1 MINICIFGAGAIG
14 GYLGCCLSKAGANIS
29 LIARGAHKEAIEKN
43 GLRLISNENSENF
56 NLKVTDNPKEL
67 NTQDYIILAVKAH
80 AISNIVTSLQP
91 LLNNKTT
98 VLSAVNGL
106 PWWYFYKANSQTKL
120 ENSHIESVDP
130 NGLIWNTIDPKR
142 ALGCVVYPACEIE
155 KPGVIRHIKGN
166 RFSLGEPD
174 GINSERLKI
183 LSNLLIAGGLKA
195 PQKKRIRDEIWIK
208 LWGNCSFNPLSALTG
223 ASLDVIGNDVGSRLL
238 ITQLMEECQNV
249 GQALGVKFNVS
260 IEDRINGATSI
271 IGHKPSTRQDIEMKR
286 PLEIDPIM
294 SAIIEIGQKLN
305 IPTPMLKNIN
315 AILKLKADYL
325 GLYQRNKTIELLT
338 V

>member
-14 GYLGCCLSKAGANIS
+14 GYLGCCLSKAGANVS

-80 AISNIVTSLQP
+80 AITNIVTSLQP

-208 LWGNCSFNPLSALTG
+208 LWGNCSFNPLSAITG
-223 ASLDVIGNDVGSRLL
+223 ASLDVIGNDLGSRLL

>member
-14 GYLGCCLSKAGANIS
+14 GYLGCCLSKAGANVS
-29 LIARGAHKEAIEKN
+29 LIARGAHKEAIEKD
-43 GLRLISNENSENF
+43 GLTLISNESSENF
-56 NLKVTDNPKEL
+56 NLKVTDNPNDL

-120 ENSHIESVDP
+120 ENSYIESVDP
-130 NGLIWNTIDPKR
+130 NGLIWDTIDPKR

-155 KPGVIRHIKGN
+155 KPGVIKHIKGN

-174 GINSERLKI
+174 GVNSERLKI

-208 LWGNCSFNPLSALTG
+208 LWGNCSFNPLSAITG
-223 ASLDVIGNDVGSRLL
+223 ASLDVIGNDQGSRML

-249 GQALGVKFNVS
+249 GQALGIKFNVS

-325 GLYQRNKTIELLT
+325 GLYQRSKVIESLT